1 MGWSNVVKFL
11 VKEGHQKD
19 FERMI
24 DSFDINE
31 GENEGHLIKTGARE
45 YIYVGIGDSE
55 EALAASRDKM
65 IGDLD
70 QMRIFLEETATGVTD
85 PRSGPI
91 VLTH

>member
-1 MGWSNVVKFL
+1 MV
-11 VKEGHQKD
+11 
-19 FERMI
+19 
-24 DSFDINE
+24 DSFDIDE
-31 GENEGHLIKTGARE
+31 VENEGHLKKTCDRE
-45 YIYVGIGDSE
+45 YIYGGIWDSE